1 MKARKIAIGFRVHS
15 GWAMMVA
22 VTGSPLRPVIV
33 GRQRLQI
40 ADTAQPY
47 HAARELGLARGEAF
61 LNECREASHALAS
74 AALESAVKGMGGDR
88 VAGCAVITGSGRL
101 APTLE
106 ATLNS
111 HAAIHT
117 AEGEFFREIVIHAA
131 EACGLSV
138 RRIREKELFDTAAR
152 EFRIPVADL
161 IRGLNDLSKIT
172 GPPWQQDH
180 KFAALAGW
188 LAYSSM

>member
-1 MKARKIAIGFRVHS
+1 MNVSKIAIGFRVHS

-22 VTGSPLRPVIV
+22 VAGSPLRPVIV
-33 GRQRLQI
+33 GRQRIQI

-47 HAARELGLARGEAF
+47 HAARELGLARAGVY
-61 LNECREASHALAS
+61 LNECREAAYGAAS
-74 AALESAVKGMGGDR
+74 SALEVAIKGLGGDR
-88 VAGCAVITGSGRL
+88 VEGCAVLTGSGRT

-117 AEGEFFREIVIHAA
+117 AEGEFFREIITHAA
-131 EACGLSV
+131 EACGLHV
-138 RRIREKELFDTAAR
+138 RRIKEKELFELAAR
-152 EFRIPVADL
+152 EFRIPAADL
-161 IRGLNDLSKIT
+161 NRGLNELGKIT

-188 LAYSSM
+188 LVL

>member
-1 MKARKIAIGFRVHS
+1 MAAKIAIGFRVHS

-22 VTGSPLRPVIV
+22 VAGSPLRPVIV

-47 HAARELGLARGEAF
+47 HAARELGLARAGAF
-61 LNECREASHALAS
+61 LSKCREAGYVLAS
-74 AALESAVKGMGGDR
+74 SALETVIKGMGGDR
-88 VAGCAVITGSGRL
+88 VQGCAVLTGSGRL
-101 APTLE
+101 SPTLE

-117 AEGEFFREIVIHAA
+117 AEGEFFREIVIHAT

-161 IRGLNDLSKIT
+161 VRGLNDLSKIT

-180 KFAALAGW
+180 KFAALAAW
-188 LAYSSM
+188 LVL